1 LRWQVQNL
9 SESKWS
15 LPDFE
20 DVAMD
25 LFCNAIRPGAISG
38 PKWLAWR
45 TMLAKWPTVIS
56 DADFLKGYAL
66 YEYKES
72 GFPDGGHNAAH
83 VIGRGLRARRRS
95 LFSTGARRSDAPRR
109 PPAHISSSI
118 MA

>member
-1 LRWQVQNL
+1 MAGVENDAREMANRYKRRRFFEGLRPL
-9 SESKWS
+9 
-15 LPDFE
+15 
-20 DVAMD
+20 
-25 LFCNAIRPGAISG
+25 
-38 PKWLAWR
+38 
-45 TMLAKWPTVIS
+45 
-56 DADFLKGYAL
+56 
-66 YEYKES
+66 EYKES